1 MNTSLI
7 FSFADMGVKDRA
19 AKAVMKYFTR
29 AGANV
34 VSQDVSTQ
42 VKRTSGISYREMTL
56 TFADSQK
63 LVMRIKQTGDV
74 FQVTLNGKL
83 VPIKNQDD
91 QTKAVAEIV
100 AMMDGARTK
109 FQAKLAKTLIKLPP
123 KIKTAAPKMMQVL
136 TEKRDTL
143 KEAIAEVRAEIA
155 KLQEPV
161 AA

>member
-1 MNTSLI
+1 MNTNLI

-63 LVMRIKQTGDV
+63 LVMRIKQTGDIYE
-74 FQVTLNGKL
+74 VTLNGKL

-91 QTKAVAEIV
+91 QVKAVAELV

-123 KIKTAAPKMMQVL
+123 KIRTAAPKMMQVL

-155 KLQEPV
+155 KLKEPV